1 MPGAAGSG
9 GYRKPSQPAP
19 VSGPGA
25 GSKRTD
31 GGPAQKLRDLPD
43 AQYGEAA
50 TFRSLQEKAPL
61 AQTPSA
67 TAPRRSSPGG
77 GGAGSGITP
86 MGAPT
91 TRPDQPITA
100 GMGQGA
106 AGLDGLA
113 KAQEAGDLDRLKRYL
128 PALVEMANRPDATP
142 GFRNYVRLLR
152 AKVG

>member
-50 TFRSLQEKAPL
+50 TFRSLQDKAPL
-61 AQTPSA
+61 AQTPSTA
-67 TAPRRSSPGG
+67 APRATRG
-77 GGAGSGITP
+77 GGAGSGP
-86 MGAPT
+86 SLDAPSA
-91 TRPDQPITA
+91 RPSEPITKGLGLGGA
-100 GMGQGA
+100 GM
-106 AGLDGLA
+106 DGLG
-113 KAQEAGDLDRLKRYL
+113 KAQEAGDLDRLRRYL
-128 PALVEMANRPDATP
+128 PALTEMANRPDATP
-142 GFRNYVRLLR
+142 SFVNYVRLLR
-152 AKVG
+152 SKVG

>member
-50 TFRSLQEKAPL
+50 TFRSLQDKAPL

-67 TAPRRSSPGG
+67 KAPRASSG
-77 GGAGSGITP
+77 GGAGSGLIP
-86 MGAPT
+86 MDAPS
-91 TRPDQPITA
+91 TRPSEPITKGLGA
-100 GMGQGA
+100 GG
-106 AGLDGLA
+106 AGLGGLDA
-113 KAQEAGDLDRLKRYL
+113 AREAGDLDRLRRYL
-128 PALVEMANRPDATP
+128 PALTEMATRPDATP
-142 GFRNYVRLLR
+142 GFINYVRLLR

>member
-67 TAPRRSSPGG
+67 KAPTSKLVG
-77 GGAGSGITP
+77 GGAGSGTP
-86 MGAPT
+86 FNAPSA
-91 TRPDQPITA
+91 RPDEPITSGL
-100 GMGQGA
+100 GMGA
-106 AGLDGLA
+106 AGVSA
-113 KAQEAGDLDRLKRYL
+113 AEQMQAGDLEKLRAYL
-128 PALVEMANRPDATP
+128 PALIEAAGRPDATP
-142 GFRNYVRLLR
+142 SFKNYVRILR
-152 AKVG
+152 SKVR

>member
-50 TFRSLQEKAPL
+50 TFRSLQDKAPL
-61 AQTPSA
+61 AQTPSTA
-67 TAPRRSSPGG
+67 APRRSSPGG
-77 GGAGSGITP
+77 GGAGSGLVP
-86 MGAPT
+86 LDAPSN
-91 TRPDQPITA
+91 RPSEPVT
-100 GMGQGA
+100 QGLGLGG
-106 AGLDGLA
+106 AGLDGPQ
-113 KAQEAGDLDRLKRYL
+113 KAQEAGDLDRLRRYL
-128 PALVEMANRPDATP
+128 PALTEMANRPDATP
-142 GFRNYVRLLR
+142 SFINYVRLLR

>member
-50 TFRSLQEKAPL
+50 TFRSLQDKAPL

-67 TAPRRSSPGG
+67 TAPRPSGG
-77 GGAGSGITP
+77 GGAGSGIP
-86 MGAPT
+86 NLGAPT
-91 TRPDQPITA
+91 ARPDQPITA
-100 GMGQGA
+100 GLGKGG
-106 AGLDGLA
+106 AGLDALA
-113 KAQEAGDLDRLKRYL
+113 KSQESGDLDRLKRYL

>member
-67 TAPRRSSPGG
+67 KAPSGVARG
-77 GGAGSGITP
+77 GGAGSGLVP
-86 MGAPT
+86 FGAPT
-91 TRPDQPITA
+91 ARPDEPVDT
-100 GMGQGA
+100 GLGLGA
-106 AGLDGLA
+106 AGVSA
-113 KAQEAGDLDRLKRYL
+113 AEQMEAGDLERLKRYL
-128 PALVEMANRPDATP
+128 PALMEAASRPDATP
-142 GFRNYVRLLR
+142 SFKNYVRILR
-152 AKVG
+152 SKVR

>member
-67 TAPRRSSPGG
+67 TAPGPSGG
-77 GGAGSGITP
+77 GGAGSGTP
-86 MGAPT
+86 NLGAPT
-91 TRPDQPITA
+91 ARPDQPIDA
-100 GMGQGA
+100 GLGQGG
-106 AGLDGLA
+106 AGLSGLRD
-113 KAQEAGDLDRLKRYL
+113 AQQAGDLDRLKRYL